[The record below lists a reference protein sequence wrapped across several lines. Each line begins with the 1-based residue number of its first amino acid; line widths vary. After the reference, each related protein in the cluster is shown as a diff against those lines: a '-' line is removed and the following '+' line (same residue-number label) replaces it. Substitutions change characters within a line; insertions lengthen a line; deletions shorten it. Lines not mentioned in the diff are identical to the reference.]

1 MGQNT
6 FSIGASLKRAL
17 PSLVMFAIGFFIV
30 YKFFDERNIYYCI
43 MLGWLFGGAIWGW
56 FFTGKWFPKHDDP
69 RSFQAIFL
77 STVRVF
83 VSILVGVVA
92 LPIGIIQLIIAIIL
106 LFINRGKAKK
116 AREEAITGNT
126 EN

>member
-30 YKFFDERNIYYCI
+30 YKFLDEHNIYYCI
-43 MLGWLFGGAIWGW
+43 MLGWVFGGTIWGW
-56 FFTGKWFPKHDDP
+56 FLTGKWFSNIILKC
-69 RSFQAIFL
+69 IL
-77 STVRVF
+77 SPV
-83 VSILVGVVA
+83 VGVVVM
-92 LPIGIIQLIIAIIL
+92 PIGIIQLIIAIIL

-126 EN
+126 ED